1 MVLFLYIEIDSSD
14 YRVLHPR
21 PVYLVVSR
29 DKDNVLNVMS
39 ASWVTPVCD
48 EPFLIALSLWR
59 ESKTYSNVL
68 ETREF
73 TVNIVDDKFIDKT
86 WIAGT
91 RTGREIDKWSLL
103 GLKPVESKKIKT
115 PGIDGSLGFLECV
128 LRNEVVLNDT
138 SLLIASVVAI
148 HVNRDLYEKYGWNL
162 YRTKILMHSGGK
174 GFTTTSKP
182 LYPST

>member
-1 MVLFLYIEIDSSD
+1 VYIEIDSSD

-29 DKDNVLNVMS
+29 DTHNVLNVMS
-39 ASWVTPVCD
+39 ASWITPVCD
-48 EPFLIALSLWR
+48 EPFLIVFSLWR
-59 ESKTYSNVL
+59 GSKTYSNIL

-73 TVNIVDDKFIDKT
+73 TVNVVDDKFIDKV
-86 WIAGT
+86 WVAGT
-91 RTGREIDKWSLL
+91 KSGRELNKWNLL
-103 GLKPVESKKIKT
+103 DLKPVEPLRIKT
-115 PGIDGSLGFLECV
+115 PGINGSLGFLECV
-128 LRNEVVLNDT
+128 LKNEVVLNDT
-138 SLLIASVVAI
+138 SLLIASVEAVR
-148 HVNRDLYEKYGWNL
+148 VNKELYEKYGWNL